1 MKMVSGVV
9 KWSSSDKIIYQVYL
23 LFGGALLRAPP
34 SKISD
39 HTQGEL
45 PLEKPGNKQDEESAK
60 DWKLLFELYEI
71 LKKRVDDREEKM
83 RDYVRK
89 VGLTEKE
96 KSKDEQQ

>member
-1 MKMVSGVV
+1 MEQSRKN
-9 KWSSSDKIIYQVYL
+9 KYTRCIYY
-23 LFGGALLRAPP
+23 FGSALLQGTAIK
-34 SKISD
+34 KISD

-45 PLEKPGNKQDEESAK
+45 PLEKPGNKQDEESSK

-71 LKKRVDDREEKM
+71 LKKRVDAREEKM

-96 KSKDEQQ
+96 KNKDEQ

>member
-1 MKMVSGVV
+1 MEQFRQNKYTRC
-9 KWSSSDKIIYQVYL
+9 IYY
-23 LFGGALLRAPP
+23 FGGALLQGTAIK
-34 SKISD
+34 KISD

-71 LKKRVDDREEKM
+71 LKKRIDAREEKM

-96 KSKDEQQ
+96 KNKDEQQ

>member
-1 MKMVSGVV
+1 M
-9 KWSSSDKIIYQVYL
+9 
-23 LFGGALLRAPP
+23 
-34 SKISD
+34 
-39 HTQGEL
+39 
-45 PLEKPGNKQDEESAK
+45 EKPGNKQDEESEE

-83 RDYVRK
+83 QDYVRK

>member
-1 MKMVSGVV
+1 MVVPCEGHHH
-9 KWSSSDKIIYQVYL
+9 Q
-23 LFGGALLRAPP
+23 
-34 SKISD
+34 KISD

-45 PLEKPGNKQDEESAK
+45 PLEKPGNNQDEESAK

-71 LKKRVDDREEKM
+71 LKKRVDAREEKM

-96 KSKDEQQ
+96 KNKDEQQ

>member
-1 MKMVSGVV
+1 M
-9 KWSSSDKIIYQVYL
+9 YL
-23 LFGGALLRAPP
+23 LFWWCHVKGTAIKR
-34 SKISD
+34 ISD

>member
-1 MKMVSGVV
+1 M
-9 KWSSSDKIIYQVYL
+9 
-23 LFGGALLRAPP
+23 
-34 SKISD
+34 
-39 HTQGEL
+39 
-45 PLEKPGNKQDEESAK
+45 EKPGNNQDEESAK

-96 KSKDEQQ
+96 KNKDEQQ

>member
-1 MKMVSGVV
+1 MEQFRQNKYTRC
-9 KWSSSDKIIYQVYL
+9 IYY
-23 LFGGALLRAPP
+23 FGGALLQGTAIK
-34 SKISD
+34 KISD

-71 LKKRVDDREEKM
+71 LKKRVDAREEKM

-96 KSKDEQQ
+96 KNKDEQQ

>member
-1 MKMVSGVV
+1 M
-9 KWSSSDKIIYQVYL
+9 YL
-23 LFGGALLRAPP
+23 LFWWCPVKGTAIKR
-34 SKISD
+34 ISD

-45 PLEKPGNKQDEESAK
+45 PLEKPGNKQDEESEE

-71 LKKRVDDREEKM
+71 LKKRVDAREEKM

-96 KSKDEQQ
+96 KNKDEQK